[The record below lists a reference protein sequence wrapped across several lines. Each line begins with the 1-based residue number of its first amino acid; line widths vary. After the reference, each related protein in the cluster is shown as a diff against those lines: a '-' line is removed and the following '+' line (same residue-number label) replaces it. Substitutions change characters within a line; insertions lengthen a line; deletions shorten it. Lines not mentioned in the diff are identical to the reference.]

1 MIMIQYL
8 QLLCFIIAFL
18 LGSTALQAQDKIDH
32 IYLLNGEEIK
42 AEVESIQGHYIRYT
56 PFEQPDTA
64 YLRVAK
70 TEIDRVKMADGT
82 ELWYNRLPKEAKPEE
97 SAAAPEAEKERKKK
111 RPVRSQKLQRHR

>member
-1 MIMIQYL
+1 MLKYL
-8 QLLCFIIAFL
+8 PLCCAAIAFL
-18 LGSTALQAQDKIDH
+18 LGSTGLQAQDKIDY

-56 PFEQPDTA
+56 PFEQPDTT

-82 ELWYNRLPKEAKPEE
+82 ELWYNRLPKEAKLEE